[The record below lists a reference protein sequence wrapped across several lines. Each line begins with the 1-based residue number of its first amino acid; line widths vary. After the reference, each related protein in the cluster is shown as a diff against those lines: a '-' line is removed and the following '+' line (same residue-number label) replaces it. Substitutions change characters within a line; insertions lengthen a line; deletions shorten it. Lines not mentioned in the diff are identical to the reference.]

1 MASATRLGGEAD
13 DVLDAANIAG
23 DLTEDDARTFGL
35 LQAWRDER
43 LLTPV
48 ELALVRVAL
57 TSLYRDRTGSATE
70 HQTAM
75 EQLRVALEV
84 DPKHGMLL

>member
-23 DLTEDDARTFGL
+23 YLTEDDARTFGL

-48 ELALVRVAL
+48 DWRWCVWRLRPSIVIARAMPQS
-57 TSLYRDRTGSATE
+57 TRQQWNNCGS
-70 HQTAM
+70 HS
-75 EQLRVALEV
+75 
-84 DPKHGMLL
+84 K